1 MEQACGPYWY
11 KFDNW
16 AKFGQNPPLHFSLSA
31 KSSNLQRIQEVQK
44 TAFEKLA
51 DSFEPACITPLDS
64 FKILRNPG
72 QTVFNFLTFYSL
84 LPPDCAKEKI
94 CRKQVFLVL
103 KL

>member
-1 MEQACGPYWY
+1 MEQACGTYWY

-64 FKILRNPG
+64 LKNSPKSRPVGFQFFYFLFTPASWLR
-72 QTVFNFLTFYSL
+72 
-84 LPPDCAKEKI
+84 
-94 CRKQVFLVL
+94 
-103 KL
+103 